1 MPRVVT
7 AVVLIALLPPV
18 VWHIPAL
25 ATLGVLTAVLVA
37 MIGYEMVRY
46 DQPRDE
52 IRHGGAS
59 HP

>member
-1 MPRVVT
+1 MYKRQ
-7 AVVLIALLPPV
+7 VVLIALLPV

-25 ATLGVLTAVLVA
+25 ATLGVLTAVLLA
-37 MIGYEMVRY
+37 MIGYEMIRY